1 MDNRIMQRVAQ
12 TTQPLSFS
20 PNGANTLLLDSA
32 STPWAGVRFE
42 VHRSIPGE
50 LRNAGPLAGECGIA
64 VFLEGTLQMTLLR
77 GGREISYRAI
87 PGSTTF
93 MAGEE
98 EYSARVTG
106 SAVLAAV
113 HMEPE
118 WFQRVDLEQ
127 APEGFGRIPPLVAD
141 ETTRSLVGAM
151 RREVA
156 TGAGRG
162 RLYAE
167 SLSVA
172 LLSYALDHVPLSRL
186 RLRGRLSETQ
196 RRLLAAY
203 IRDRVADD
211 LALTELAALAGLGT
225 RQFSRLFREAFGTT
239 PHRYVL
245 NQRLDEAARRL
256 ATTTHDI
263 AEVALSL
270 GFSSQSHFASAFRA
284 RFGKTPRQYA
294 SEQRRR

>member
-1 MDNRIMQRVAQ
+1 MQRVAE
-12 TTQPLSFS
+12 TTRPLSFS
-20 PNGANTLLLDSA
+20 ANGANTLLLDST

-50 LRNAGPLAGECGIA
+50 LHNAGPLAGECGIA
-64 VFLEGTLQMTLLR
+64 VFLEGAIQMTLLR
-77 GGREISYRAI
+77 GAREISYRAI

-93 MAGEE
+93 MSGEGD
-98 EYSARVTG
+98 YSARVTG

-113 HMEPE
+113 HMSPE

-127 APEGFGRIPPLVAD
+127 APEGFGRIPPLVSD
-141 ETTRSLVGAM
+141 ETTLALVGAM

-167 SLSVA
+167 SLSLA
-172 LLSYALDHVPLSRL
+172 LLSYSLDHVPLSRM
-186 RLRGRLSETQ
+186 RVRGHLSETQ
-196 RRLLAAY
+196 RRLLATH

-211 LALTELAALAGLGT
+211 LALTELATLAGVGT
-225 RQFSRLFREAFGTT
+225 RQFTRLFRAAFGTT

-245 NQRLDEAARRL
+245 NLRLDEAARRL
-256 ATTTHDI
+256 ATSTHDI
-263 AEVALSL
+263 AEIALSL

-294 SEQRRR
+294 IERRRR